1 MEDQSE
7 HDPIVNSPVTEG
19 SVYQS
24 VEEGGN
30 NNDTGGHVV
39 IVMNVNKCCVTTT
52 FHCRTLP
59 VPDNWQWNE
68 ETREVLAGQ
77 TVGWGGQQVRAKTNI
92 NLTRTSIY

>member
-39 IVMNVNKCCVTTT
+39 IVRIVIKCCH
-52 FHCRTLP
+52 FYIPLQDSPSPR
-59 VPDNWQWNE
+59 Q
-68 ETREVLAGQ
+68 LAME
-77 TVGWGGQQVRAKTNI
+77 
-92 NLTRTSIY
+92 

>member
-30 NNDTGGHVV
+30 NNDTGGQIVLIV
-39 IVMNVNKCCVTTT
+39 IKCCH
-52 FHCRTLP
+52 FYIPLQDSPSPRH
-59 VPDNWQWNE
+59 
-68 ETREVLAGQ
+68 LAM
-77 TVGWGGQQVRAKTNI
+77 A
-92 NLTRTSIY
+92 

>member
-39 IVMNVNKCCVTTT
+39 IVIKCCN
-52 FHCRTLP
+52 FYIPLQDSPSPRH
-59 VPDNWQWNE
+59 
-68 ETREVLAGQ
+68 LAM
-77 TVGWGGQQVRAKTNI
+77 A
-92 NLTRTSIY
+92 

>member
-30 NNDTGGHVV
+30 NNDTGGHIV
-39 IVMNVNKCCVTTT
+39 IVLIVIKCCH
-52 FHCRTLP
+52 FYIPLQDSPIPKH
-59 VPDNWQWNE
+59 
-68 ETREVLAGQ
+68 LAME
-77 TVGWGGQQVRAKTNI
+77 
-92 NLTRTSIY
+92 

>member
-39 IVMNVNKCCVTTT
+39 IVMIVIKCCH
-52 FHCRTLP
+52 FYIPLQDSPSPRH
-59 VPDNWQWNE
+59 
-68 ETREVLAGQ
+68 LAM
-77 TVGWGGQQVRAKTNI
+77 A
-92 NLTRTSIY
+92 